1 MKRAY
6 VVIEKLDLDQLRSM
20 VNKYIGEG
28 YVPVGGIC
36 VYVVTTPDGKD
47 GYLIY
52 YCQAMMLQ
60 G

>member
-1 MKRAY
+1 MKNAY
-6 VVIEKLDLDQLRSM
+6 IVIHKLDLDELRER
-20 VNKYIGEG
+20 VNERIGVG

-52 YCQAMMLQ
+52 YCQAMILRD
-60 G
+60 